1 MLVTIT
7 SYSHLAWDGNGN
19 PLPASGMVNRID
31 CQEFTAAGETDPLEP
46 RTRLVR
52 VATDT
57 PVRINFGGDEDS
69 GPAELVM
76 PGVEHFNVRG
86 GAVLTISEVA

>member
-31 CQEFTAAGETDPLEP
+31 CQEFTATGFESTEDRDAWRDNSYTSQGLQ
-46 RTRLVR
+46 
-52 VATDT
+52 
-57 PVRINFGGDEDS
+57 RIPDAPE
-69 GPAELVM
+69 
-76 PGVEHFNVRG
+76 
-86 GAVLTISEVA
+86 